1 MSMGCKAQ
9 AIFGSI
15 SMTFNPHIS
24 GLFDLLLRMLQT
36 LKTFLSPAITAQFFG
51 SLDATRFVCFFV
63 NNTGNAC
70 RFILSGAITV
80 NLITVKPRK
89 TDQTRLRCSHI
100 VYRIITGN
108 FFKIC
113 FLHKMRSFAVSKM
126 TETKIFLLFLFND
139 RCSKP
144 CLKFSDGI
152 IAIVVASLLQCLDV
166 LIYFSASLIVST

>member
-80 NLITVKPRK
+80 NLVLLSLPLVHFLSRFSQVKPRK

-126 TETKIFLLFLFND
+126 TETKIFLLFLFT
-139 RCSKP
+139 RQVQQTVPK
-144 CLKFSDGI
+144 I
-152 IAIVVASLLQCLDV
+152 
-166 LIYFSASLIVST
+166 